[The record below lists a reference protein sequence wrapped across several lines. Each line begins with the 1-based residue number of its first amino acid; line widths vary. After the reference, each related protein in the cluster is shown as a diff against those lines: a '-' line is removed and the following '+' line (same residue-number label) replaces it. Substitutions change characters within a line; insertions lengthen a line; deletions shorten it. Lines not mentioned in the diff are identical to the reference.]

1 MSTKTNFNEV
11 SGNFDNTD
19 MDNFI
24 ERMKKWDKKEGKS
37 NVIPVTEQARKPTK
51 ADAAVS
57 RTKSEPKPKLEP
69 VAKKK
74 GKKVESTM
82 QSTKT
87 EPVPSPVRQPTADDS
102 NLQTGSL
109 EQLWQ
114 TAAASKAKKPKE
126 KQVWLD
132 ADICNKIEMLNLKR
146 GKPVPVKHL
155 FNAILKLF
163 LEEHKAEIARTK

>member
-1 MSTKTNFNEV
+1 MTTKTNFNEV

-82 QSTKT
+82 QSTNT

-132 ADICNKIEMLNLKR
+132 ADLCHQVELLNLKH
-146 GKPVPVKHL
+146 GKPSSVKH
-155 FNAILKLF
+155 ILNGIVKMYLD
-163 LEEHKAEIARTK
+163 EHKI

>member
-1 MSTKTNFNEV
+1 MTTKTNFNEA
-11 SGNFDNTD
+11 SENFDNTD

-24 ERMKKWDKKEGKS
+24 ERMKKWDKKEDKS
-37 NVIPVTEQARKPTK
+37 NAIPTTEQARKPTK

-57 RTKSEPKPKLEP
+57 RTKSEP
-69 VAKKK
+69 VVKKK

-87 EPVPSPVRQPTADDS
+87 EPVPSPVRQPAADDS
-102 NLQTGSL
+102 NFQTGSL
-109 EQLWQ
+109 EQLWH